1 MYVPDPGLEYV
12 ISAKIIYRLSYGRT
26 GRYGANLNS
35 MHKVREG
42 TGIWLEAR
50 STVLMFDFPI
60 LKPILFSGV
69 SGKL

>member
-12 ISAKIIYRLSYGRT
+12 ISAKIIYRLSYART

-42 TGIWLEAR
+42 TGI
-50 STVLMFDFPI
+50 
-60 LKPILFSGV
+60 
-69 SGKL
+69 